1 MTDLPG
7 DQLVSRREYEQ
18 AISHLRELMANA
30 HEAQQLRAESLDKA
44 RALQADEYERRLKA
58 LNHEAERL
66 LAAAEKA
73 VLRDVFEPWQQMVNE
88 FVTERRSVDEVTQQG
103 SAKDARTMSLVIA
116 GVGVLITIVAVL
128 VAIWGR

>member
-1 MTDLPG
+1 MADLPA

-44 RALQADEYERRLKA
+44 RELQADEYERRLA
-58 LNHEAERL
+58 GLNHEAERL

-73 VLRDVFEPWQQMVNE
+73 VLRDVFEPWQVMVNE
-88 FVTERRSVDEVTQQG
+88 FITERRTVTDTSQQG
-103 SAKDARTMSLVIA
+103 SAVDARTLSLVIG
-116 GVGVLITIVAVL
+116 GVGVIIAIVAVI
-128 VAIWGR
+128 VAVWGT

>member
-1 MTDLPG
+1 MDADGG

-44 RALQADEYERRLKA
+44 RELQADEYERRLA
-58 LNHEAERL
+58 GLNHEAERL

-73 VLRDVFEPWQQMVNE
+73 VLRDVFEPWQVMVNE
-88 FVTERRSVDEVTQQG
+88 FITERRTVTDTSQQG
-103 SAKDARTMSLVIA
+103 AAVDARTLSLVIG
-116 GVGVLITIVAVL
+116 GVGVIIAIVAVI
-128 VAIWGR
+128 VAIWGG

>member
-1 MTDLPG
+1 VADLPG

-44 RALQADEYERRLKA
+44 RELQADEYERRLKA
-58 LNHEAERL
+58 LNHEAARL

-73 VLRDVFEPWQQMVNE
+73 VLSDVFEPWQKQVND
-88 FVTERRSVDEVTQQG
+88 FITERRTVTDTSQQG
-103 SAKDARTMSLVIA
+103 AAVDARTLSLVIG
-116 GVGVLITIVAVL
+116 GVGVIIAIVAVI
-128 VAIWGR
+128 VAVWGG